1 MFDLFRSRQKAV
13 RIMLGVILGIVAL
26 SMLVYLIP
34 GAGSSTGAG
43 SKDDQVI
50 AEIGNQVLTV
60 HDVDVQIQMAM
71 RRHEIE
77 PRMAQIMVPQRIE
90 EMTAE
95 WASAYE
101 AQRLGFQVTD
111 RDLAEAIRSISPQIA
126 ALTPQQYRDFVE
138 QQMGET
144 VAEFEGNLRLGLYG
158 SALENIAME
167 GVLATPA
174 DVEAEYH
181 KRNDKIKL
189 EYIAFDTTK
198 LAAGLKPSPAELKA
212 YYDKNKGFFTSP
224 ESRTVQLLIADPE
237 KMSQNIQVSDA
248 DVRAYYNSHKDQ
260 YRVQDRVKARHILV
274 MTQGKPADEVPKLK
288 AKAEDLLKQVK
299 AGGDFAKLAEKNSDD
314 PGSAKNGGDLGWV
327 VRGQMVAEFEKATF
341 ALKPNEISGLVTTNY
356 GFHIIQV
363 MEKEPAHLKTMDE
376 VKDEIVKALKNQSVA
391 EQMQTLAD
399 KAHADLVKAP
409 QNAAQIA
416 KKYNLS
422 YTELPKYKQGDAIP
436 DLGPDRNAMGAIAQ
450 MKKGEVSD
458 VTQSDTKLW
467 MAVVTATFPP
477 HPADFSEVEAQIKTI
492 YPQQRE
498 NEIATEQSNK
508 ATELMKAN
516 PNDLKAIAKALKLE
530 VKTTD
535 FFSRNGAVEGVGA
548 GQAFSALFDK
558 PIGTIMGPLRAGGD
572 MVIAKVIEKS
582 SADMSKLPA
591 ERDTIVT
598 AIKSKKAQERQAL
611 LRDSILTGLMA
622 QGKVKIHKA
631 TVDRLVARYRAR
643 S

>member
-1 MFDLFRSRQKAV
+1 MFDLFRSQQKAV
-13 RIMLGVILGIVAL
+13 RILLGVLLAMVAL

-34 GAGSSTGAG
+34 GAGSSMGMG

-60 HDVDVQIQMAM
+60 RDVDNQIQSQL

-77 PRMAQIMVPQRIE
+77 PRLAQIMIPQRVE

-101 AQRLGFQVTD
+101 AQQLGFQVTD

-174 DVEAEYH
+174 DVEAEFH

-189 EYIAFDTTK
+189 EYIAFDTAK
-198 LAAGLKPSPAELKA
+198 IAAGLKPSPADLKA
-212 YYDKNKGFFTSP
+212 YYDKNKGFFNSP
-224 ESRTVQLLIADPE
+224 ESRNVQMIVADPD
-237 KMSQNIQVSDA
+237 KLAQGMQVNDA

-260 YRVQDRVKARHILV
+260 FRVQERVKARHILV
-274 MTQGKPADEVPKLK
+274 MTQGKPADEFTKLK

-327 VRGQMVAEFEKATF
+327 VRGQMVPEFEKATF
-341 ALKPNEISGLVTTNY
+341 ELQPKQISGLVTTNY

-363 MEKEPAHLKTMDE
+363 LEKEPPHLKTLDE
-376 VKDEIVKALKNQSVA
+376 VKDDIVKALKSQSMS
-391 EQMQTLAD
+391 EQMQALAD
-399 KAHADLVKAP
+399 KAHADLAKAP

-416 KKYNLS
+416 KKYNLT
-422 YTELPKYKQGDAIP
+422 YTEFKYKPGDNIP
-436 DLGPDRNAMGAIAQ
+436 ELGPDKNAPG
-450 MKKGEVSD
+450 
-458 VTQSDTKLW
+458 L
-467 MAVVTATFPP
+467 
-477 HPADFSEVEAQIKTI
+477 IKI
-492 YPQQRE
+492 GRASCRE
-498 NEIATEQSNK
+498 R
-508 ATELMKAN
+508 
-516 PNDLKAIAKALKLE
+516 
-530 VKTTD
+530 V
-535 FFSRNGAVEGVGA
+535 
-548 GQAFSALFDK
+548 
-558 PIGTIMGPLRAGGD
+558 
-572 MVIAKVIEKS
+572 
-582 SADMSKLPA
+582 
-591 ERDTIVT
+591 
-598 AIKSKKAQERQAL
+598 
-611 LRDSILTGLMA
+611 
-622 QGKVKIHKA
+622 
-631 TVDRLVARYRAR
+631 
-643 S
+643 

>member
-1 MFDLFRSRQKAV
+1 MFDLFRSQQKAV
-13 RIMLGVILGIVAL
+13 RILLGVLLAMVAL

-34 GAGSSTGAG
+34 GAGSSMGMG

-60 HDVDVQIQMAM
+60 RDVDNQIQSQL

-77 PRMAQIMVPQRIE
+77 PRLAQIMIPQRVE

-101 AQRLGFQVTD
+101 AQQLGFQVTD

-126 ALTPQQYRDFVE
+126 AFTPQQYRDFVE

-174 DVEAEYH
+174 DVEAEFH

-189 EYIAFDTTK
+189 EYIAFDTAK
-198 LAAGLKPSPAELKA
+198 IAAGMKPSPADLKA
-212 YYDKNKGFFTSP
+212 YYDKNKGFFNSP
-224 ESRTVQLLIADPE
+224 ESRNVQMIVADPD
-237 KMSQNIQVSDA
+237 KLAQGMQVNDA

-260 YRVQDRVKARHILV
+260 FRVQERVKARHILV
-274 MTQGKPADEVPKLK
+274 MTQGKPADEVTKLK

-327 VRGQMVAEFEKATF
+327 VRGQMVPEFEKATF
-341 ALKPNEISGLVTTNY
+341 ELQPKQISGLVTTNY

-363 MEKEPAHLKTMDE
+363 LEKEPSHLKTLDE
-376 VKDEIVKALKNQSVA
+376 AKDDIAKALKSQSMS
-391 EQMQTLAD
+391 EQMQALAD
-399 KAHADLVKAP
+399 KAHADLAKAP

-416 KKYNLS
+416 KKYNLT
-422 YTELPKYKQGDAIP
+422 YTEFKYKPGDNIP
-436 DLGPDRNAMGAIAQ
+436 ELGPDKNAPGLIMQ
-450 MKKGEVSD
+450 MKKGDVSD
-458 VTQSDTKLW
+458 VNQSDTKLW
-467 MAVVTATFPP
+467 MATVTAILPP
-477 HPADFSEVEAQIKTI
+477 HPADFSEVEAQIRNI
-492 YPQQRE
+492 YPQQRA
-498 NEIATEQSNK
+498 NEIASEQSAK

-516 PNDLKAIAKALKLE
+516 PGDLKAIAKALKLE

-535 FFSRNGAVEGVGA
+535 YFSRNGAVEGVGA
-548 GQAFSALFDK
+548 GQAFNDLFDK
-558 PIGTIMGPLRAGGD
+558 PVGTTVGPIRAGGD
-572 MVIAKVIEKS
+572 LVIAKLIDKS
-582 SADMSKLPA
+582 AADMSKLPA

-611 LRDSILTGLMA
+611 LRDSILNGLM
-622 QGKVKIHKA
+622 QKGKVKIHKA

>member
-1 MFDLFRSRQKAV
+1 MFDLFRSQQKAV
-13 RIMLGVILGIVAL
+13 RILLGVLLAMVAL

-34 GAGSSTGAG
+34 GAGSSMGMG
-43 SKDDQVI
+43 SKDDQII

-60 HDVDVQIQMAM
+60 RDVDNQIQSQL

-77 PRMAQIMVPQRIE
+77 PRLAQIMIPQRVE

-101 AQRLGFQVTD
+101 AQQLGFQVTD

-158 SALENIAME
+158 SALETIAMQ

-174 DVEAEYH
+174 DVEAEFH

-198 LAAGLKPSPAELKA
+198 IAAGLKPSPAELKA
-212 YYDKNKGFFTSP
+212 YYDKNKGFFNSP
-224 ESRTVQLLIADPE
+224 ESRNVQMIVADPD
-237 KMSQNIQVSDA
+237 KLAQGMQVSDA
-248 DVRAYYNSHKDQ
+248 DVRAYYTSHKDQ
-260 YRVQDRVKARHILV
+260 FRVQERVKARHILV
-274 MTQGKPADEVPKLK
+274 MTQGKPADEVTKLK

-327 VRGQMVAEFEKATF
+327 VRGQMVPEFEKATF
-341 ALKPNEISGLVTTNY
+341 ELQPKQISGLVTTNY

-363 MEKEPAHLKTMDE
+363 LEKEPAHLRTLDE
-376 VKDEIVKALKNQSVA
+376 VKGDIIKALQNQSMS
-391 EQMQTLAD
+391 EQMQALAD
-399 KAHADLVKAP
+399 KAHADLAKAP

-416 KKYNLS
+416 KKYNLA
-422 YTELPKYKQGDAIP
+422 YTEFKYKPGDNIP
-436 DLGPDRNAMGAIAQ
+436 ELGPDKNAPGVFMQ
-450 MKKGEVSD
+450 MKKGDVSD
-458 VTQSDTKLW
+458 VNQSDTKLW
-467 MAVVTATFPP
+467 MATVTAILPP
-477 HPADFSEVEAQIKTI
+477 HPADFSEVEAQIRNI
-492 YPQQRE
+492 YPQQRA
-498 NEIATEQSNK
+498 NEIANEQSAK

-516 PNDLKAIAKALKLE
+516 PGDLKAIAKALKLE

-535 FFSRNGAVEGVGA
+535 YFSRNGAVEGVGA
-548 GQAFSALFDK
+548 GQAFNDLFDK
-558 PIGTIMGPLRAGGD
+558 PVGTTMGPIRAGGD
-572 MVIAKVIEKS
+572 QVIAKLIDKS
-582 SADMSKLPA
+582 AADMSKLPA

-611 LRDSILTGLMA
+611 LRDSILNGLM
-622 QGKVKIHKA
+622 QKGKVKIHKA

>member
-1 MFDLFRSRQKAV
+1 MFDLFRSQQKAV
-13 RIMLGVILGIVAL
+13 RILLGVLLAMVAL

-34 GAGSSTGAG
+34 GAGSSMGMG

-60 HDVDVQIQMAM
+60 RDVDNQIQSQL

-77 PRMAQIMVPQRIE
+77 PRLAQIMIPQRVE

-101 AQRLGFQVTD
+101 AQQLGFQVTD

-126 ALTPQQYRDFVE
+126 AFTPQQYRDFVE

-174 DVEAEYH
+174 DVEAEFH

-189 EYIAFDTTK
+189 EYIAFDTARI
-198 LAAGLKPSPAELKA
+198 AAGMKPSPADLKA
-212 YYDKNKGFFTSP
+212 YYDKNKGFFNSP
-224 ESRTVQLLIADPE
+224 ESRNVQMIVADPD
-237 KMSQNIQVSDA
+237 KLAQGMQVNDA

-260 YRVQDRVKARHILV
+260 FRVQERVKARHILV
-274 MTQGKPADEVPKLK
+274 MTQGKPADEVTKLK

-327 VRGQMVAEFEKATF
+327 VRGQMVPEFEKATF
-341 ALKPNEISGLVTTNY
+341 ELQPKQISGLVTTNY

-363 MEKEPAHLKTMDE
+363 LEKEPSHLKTLDE
-376 VKDEIVKALKNQSVA
+376 AKDDIAKALKSQSMS
-391 EQMQTLAD
+391 EQMQALAD
-399 KAHADLVKAP
+399 KAHADLAKAP

-416 KKYNLS
+416 KKYNLT
-422 YTELPKYKQGDAIP
+422 YTEFKYKPGDNIP
-436 DLGPDRNAMGAIAQ
+436 ELGPDKNAPGLIMQ
-450 MKKGEVSD
+450 MKKGDVSD
-458 VTQSDTKLW
+458 VNQSDTKLW
-467 MAVVTATFPP
+467 MATVTAILPP
-477 HPADFSEVEAQIKTI
+477 HPADFSEVEAQIRNI
-492 YPQQRE
+492 YPQQRA
-498 NEIATEQSNK
+498 NEIASEQSAK

-516 PNDLKAIAKALKLE
+516 PGDLKAIAKALKLE

-535 FFSRNGAVEGVGA
+535 YFSRNGAVEGVGA
-548 GQAFSALFDK
+548 GQAFNDLFDK
-558 PIGTIMGPLRAGGD
+558 PVGTTVGPIRAGGD
-572 MVIAKVIEKS
+572 LVIAKLIDKS
-582 SADMSKLPA
+582 AADMSKLPA

-611 LRDSILTGLMA
+611 LRDSILNGLM
-622 QGKVKIHKA
+622 QKGKVKIHKA

>member
-1 MFDLFRSRQKAV
+1 MFDLFRSQQKAV
-13 RIMLGVILGIVAL
+13 RILLGVLLAMVAL

-34 GAGSSTGAG
+34 GAGSSMGMG

-60 HDVDVQIQMAM
+60 RDVDNQIQSQL

-77 PRMAQIMVPQRIE
+77 PRLAQIMIPQRVE

-101 AQRLGFQVTD
+101 AQQLGFQVTD

-126 ALTPQQYRDFVE
+126 AFTPQQYRDFVE

-174 DVEAEYH
+174 DVEAEFH

-189 EYIAFDTTK
+189 EYIAFDTAK
-198 LAAGLKPSPAELKA
+198 IAAGMKPSPADLKA
-212 YYDKNKGFFTSP
+212 YYDKNKGFFNSP
-224 ESRTVQLLIADPE
+224 ESRNVQMIVADPD
-237 KMSQNIQVSDA
+237 KLAQGMQVNDA

-260 YRVQDRVKARHILV
+260 FRVQERVKARHILV
-274 MTQGKPADEVPKLK
+274 MTQGKPADEVTKLK

-327 VRGQMVAEFEKATF
+327 VRGQMVPEFEKATF
-341 ALKPNEISGLVTTNY
+341 ELQPKQISGLVTTNY

-363 MEKEPAHLKTMDE
+363 LEKEPPHLKTLDE
-376 VKDEIVKALKNQSVA
+376 VKDDIVKALKSQSMS
-391 EQMQTLAD
+391 EQMQALAD
-399 KAHADLVKAP
+399 KAHADLAKAP

-416 KKYNLS
+416 KKYNLT
-422 YTELPKYKQGDAIP
+422 YTEFKYKPGDNIP
-436 DLGPDRNAMGAIAQ
+436 ELGPDKNAPGLIMQ
-450 MKKGEVSD
+450 MKKGDVSD
-458 VTQSDTKLW
+458 VNQSDTKLW
-467 MAVVTATFPP
+467 MATVTAILPP
-477 HPADFSEVEAQIKTI
+477 HPADFSEVEAQIRNI
-492 YPQQRE
+492 YPQQRA
-498 NEIATEQSNK
+498 NEIASEQSAK

-516 PNDLKAIAKALKLE
+516 PGDLKAIAKALKLE

-535 FFSRNGAVEGVGA
+535 YFSRNGAVEGVGA
-548 GQAFSALFDK
+548 GQAFNDLFDK
-558 PIGTIMGPLRAGGD
+558 PVGTTVGPIRACGD
-572 MVIAKVIEKS
+572 LVIAKLIDKS
-582 SADMSKLPA
+582 AADMSKLPA

-611 LRDSILTGLMA
+611 LRDSILNGLM
-622 QGKVKIHKA
+622 QKGKVKIHKA

>member
-1 MFDLFRSRQKAV
+1 MFDLFRSQQKAV
-13 RIMLGVILGIVAL
+13 RILLGVLLAMVAL

-34 GAGSSTGAG
+34 GAGSSMGMG

-60 HDVDVQIQMAM
+60 RDVDNQIQSQL

-77 PRMAQIMVPQRIE
+77 PRLAQIMIPQRVE

-101 AQRLGFQVTD
+101 AQQLGFQVTD

-174 DVEAEYH
+174 DVEAEFH

-189 EYIAFDTTK
+189 EYIAFDTAK
-198 LAAGLKPSPAELKA
+198 IAAGLKPSPADLKA
-212 YYDKNKGFFTSP
+212 YYDKNKGFFNSP
-224 ESRTVQLLIADPE
+224 ESRNVQMIVADPD
-237 KMSQNIQVSDA
+237 KLAQGMQVNDA

-260 YRVQDRVKARHILV
+260 FRVQERVKARHILV
-274 MTQGKPADEVPKLK
+274 MTQGKPADEVTKLK

-327 VRGQMVAEFEKATF
+327 VRGQMVPEFEKATF
-341 ALKPNEISGLVTTNY
+341 ELQPKQISGLVTTNY

-363 MEKEPAHLKTMDE
+363 LEKEPPHLKTLDE
-376 VKDEIVKALKNQSVA
+376 VKDDIVKALKSQSMS
-391 EQMQTLAD
+391 EQMQALAD
-399 KAHADLVKAP
+399 KAHADLAKAP

-416 KKYNLS
+416 KKYNLT
-422 YTELPKYKQGDAIP
+422 YTEFKYKPGDNIP
-436 DLGPDRNAMGAIAQ
+436 ELGPDKNAPGLIMQ
-450 MKKGEVSD
+450 MKKGDVSD
-458 VTQSDTKLW
+458 VNQSDTKLW
-467 MAVVTATFPP
+467 MATVTAILPP
-477 HPADFSEVEAQIKTI
+477 HPADFSEVEAQIRNI
-492 YPQQRE
+492 YPQQRA
-498 NEIATEQSNK
+498 NEIANEQSAK

-516 PNDLKAIAKALKLE
+516 PGDLKAIAKALKLE

-535 FFSRNGAVEGVGA
+535 YFSRNGAVEGVGA
-548 GQAFSALFDK
+548 GQAFNDLFDK
-558 PIGTIMGPLRAGGD
+558 PVGTTVGPIRAGGD
-572 MVIAKVIEKS
+572 LVIAKLIDKS
-582 SADMSKLPA
+582 AADMSKLPA

-611 LRDSILTGLMA
+611 LRDSILNGLM
-622 QGKVKIHKA
+622 QKGKVKIHKA